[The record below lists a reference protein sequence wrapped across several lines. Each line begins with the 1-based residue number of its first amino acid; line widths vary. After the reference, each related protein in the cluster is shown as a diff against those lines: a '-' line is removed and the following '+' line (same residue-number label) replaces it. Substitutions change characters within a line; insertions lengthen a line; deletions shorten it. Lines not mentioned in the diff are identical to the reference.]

1 MQICNFLRLVCALK
15 SASLLCM
22 HVDLKDTKCLINNPP
37 PYCIYI
43 PSDGSGRYS
52 QSRFL
57 GFGYMKN
64 YLI

>member
-43 PSDGSGRYS
+43 PSDGSGYS
-52 QSRFL
+52 QTR
-57 GFGYMKN
+57 FGYMKN
-64 YLI
+64 YLM